1 MAPVSRSAGQSA
13 SRSCT
18 CASEGLVADDPSGNS
33 SVGTVWSPPL
43 ACSTNA
49 AASGTSSMF
58 TSVNGISALLSWV
71 FNRRQ
76 YPHQVVLY
84 ITTLPGS
91 GAVVLLTGVLRTQ
104 GLVDTG
110 LVDLARAVAPLRSL
124 CANDRCG
131 RGIPR
136 RAQRS
141 TVQGAAEHGAC
152 GTAEQCLCTAQPAV
166 SA

>member
-1 MAPVSRSAGQSA
+1 A
-13 SRSCT
+13 CT
-18 CASEGLVADDPSGNS
+18 CAREGVGADDPSGNS

-58 TSVNGISALLSWV
+58 TSVNGMSALLSCA

-84 ITTLPGS
+84 ITTLPGT

-104 GLVDTG
+104 GLWIW
-110 LVDLARAVAPLRSL
+110 REPW
-124 CANDRCG
+124 
-131 RGIPR
+131 PR
-136 RAQRS
+136 RGLSAR
-141 TVQGAAEHGAC
+141 TTAGGAVFRGAHS
-152 GTAEQCLCTAQPAV
+152 GPRRGVRWGAWRARHAAGSPVHSPAGSV
-166 SA
+166 GGSCENRW